1 MKCRQLMQTV
11 LASITC
17 HNTTVECI
25 ETFSGERLCPAPC
38 SHNSRSLLIPKG
50 HTLAFSVSD
59 LSRVLPDPIIEA
71 LDDTGAELPDRV
83 AYEKDYKVC

>member
-1 MKCRQLMQTV
+1 MQTV

-25 ETFSGERLCPAPC
+25 ETFPGERLCPAPC
-38 SHNSRSLLIPKG
+38 SHNSRSSLIPKG